1 MLADGQLDLAIL
13 SAETDTQEGVVL
25 RTEQVVWTASAQHD
39 VHRAACLP
47 VAFFPEGCIFRKWAL
62 TQLKLHRRD
71 HRIVCTSRSMSA
83 IQAAVQAGFA
93 VSVVAQSCVPADAV
107 VLTPEQGFAAL
118 PAVTIILAAATQTD
132 GGLVAR
138 LGEPMR
144 AHLQRM
150 AGH

>member
-1 MLADGQLDLAIL
+1 
-13 SAETDTQEGVVL
+13 
-25 RTEQVVWTASAQHD
+25 
-39 VHRAACLP
+39 
-47 VAFFPEGCIFRKWAL
+47 
-62 TQLKLHRRD
+62 
-71 HRIVCTSRSMSA
+71 MSA

-93 VSVVAQSCVPADAV
+93 VSVVAQSCVPADAT

-118 PAVTIILAAATQTD
+118 PAVTIILATSTQTD

-138 LGEPMR
+138 LGEQMR

>member
-1 MLADGQLDLAIL
+1 
-13 SAETDTQEGVVL
+13 
-25 RTEQVVWTASAQHD
+25 
-39 VHRAACLP
+39 
-47 VAFFPEGCIFRKWAL
+47 
-62 TQLKLHRRD
+62 
-71 HRIVCTSRSMSA
+71 
-83 IQAAVQAGFA
+83 
-93 VSVVAQSCVPADAV
+93 V